1 MGPKRNKGEKLSLS
15 DFLSGSNWAD
25 EMEDMPIAP
34 LIEGKETKAS
44 FYERDY
50 NDGGYRK
57 DIEISYKHD
66 RSSNKEEIQLPKEPP
81 YTAHLGNLSFN
92 ITESEISNFFGEPFI
107 TNIRLMRDRID
118 DRPKGFGYVEF
129 TDLQALVNAISL
141 NGKTLSGRAIKI
153 SVAEP
158 PRKGYIDRE
167 PVEDRTAGEW
177 RRTSSLPLS
186 ESSYEKRSTYERRG
200 HFGNNDRTHNF
211 NDNPRDFSNWECKG
225 PLQDLPELD
234 SFTKK
239 RSHLSSNRRNGDKYR
254 NFGFGDRSYGN
265 SFNSTGTTNIGE
277 RPKLVLKPRGEKLE
291 EPPQTL
297 KPSTKPNPFG
307 DARPVDSGARIREIE
322 EKEQKRKEERQASEE
337 QKGFGRE
344 KILKDPSYK
353 SDKTDKKERNRR
365 NHSLDF
371 KYDKTEKNKDHKAQN
386 YKIQSVNS
394 SKSTNSTITLET
406 EINIDGWST
415 VNKLS
420 RKR

>member
-1 MGPKRNKGEKLSLS
+1 
-15 DFLSGSNWAD
+15 
-25 EMEDMPIAP
+25 MEDLPIAP
-34 LIEGKETKAS
+34 LVEGNEAKTS
-44 FYERDY
+44 FYDRHY

-57 DIEISYKHD
+57 DIEMSYKH
-66 RSSNKEEIQLPKEPP
+66 
-81 YTAHLGNLSFN
+81 
-92 ITESEISNFFGEPFI
+92 ESEISNFFGEPFV

-177 RRTSSLPLS
+177 RRADSLPFL
-186 ESSYEKRSTYERRG
+186 ESLDEKRSTYERRG
-200 HFGNNDRTHNF
+200 HFGNNDRAHSF

-225 PLQDLPELD
+225 LLPDLPELD

-239 RSHLSSNRRNGDKYR
+239 RSYLNSSSNRRNGDKFR
-254 NFGFGDRSYGN
+254 NSGFSDRSYGHN
-265 SFNSTGTTNIGE
+265 FNSTGTISIGE

-322 EKEQKRKEERQASEE
+322 EKEQKRKEERQAFEE

-344 KILKDPSYK
+344 KTLKESFYK
-353 SDKTDKKERNRR
+353 SDKTDKKERNKKDY
-365 NHSLDF
+365 SLDF
-371 KYDKTEKNKDHKAQN
+371 KYDRNDKNKENRAQN
-386 YKIQSVNS
+386 YKIQSTDS
-394 SKSTNSTITLET
+394 SKSANSTITLET
-406 EINIDGWST
+406 ETNIDGWST

-420 RKR
+420 RK

>member
-1 MGPKRNKGEKLSLS
+1 
-15 DFLSGSNWAD
+15 
-25 EMEDMPIAP
+25 MEDTPIAP
-34 LIEGKETKAS
+34 LEEKETKTS
-44 FYERDY
+44 YYSRDY
-50 NDGGYRK
+50 SNGGPKK
-57 DIEISYKHD
+57 DNGISYKHD
-66 RSSNKEEIQLPKEPP
+66 ISSSRQQIPLPTEPP

-92 ITESEISNFFGEPFI
+92 ITESEISDFFGEPFI

-129 TDLQALVNAISL
+129 TDLQALINAISL

-158 PRKGYIDRE
+158 PRKGYIDRD
-167 PVEDRTAGEW
+167 PIEDRTAGEW
-177 RRTSSLPLS
+177 RRSTSLPLS
-186 ESSYEKRSTYERRG
+186 EPSYEKRFSYERRG
-200 HFGNNDRTHNF
+200 TLGN
-211 NDNPRDFSNWECKG
+211 NDNPRDFSNWKSKG

-239 RSHLSSNRRNGDKYR
+239 RSYLSSDRRNGDKFR
-254 NFGFGDRSYGN
+254 NSGFGDRSYGN
-265 SFNSTGTTNIGE
+265 NFNSTATTNIGE

-291 EPPQTL
+291 DPPQTL

-307 DARPVDSGARIREIE
+307 DALPVDSDARIREIE
-322 EKEQKRKEERQASEE
+322 EKEQKRKEERLASEE
-337 QKGFGRE
+337 QKGFGWE
-344 KILKDPSYK
+344 KIPKEPSYK
-353 SDKTDKKERNRR
+353 SDRTDKKEANRR

-371 KYDKTEKNKDHKAQN
+371 KCDKTDKNKEHKGQN
-386 YKIQSVNS
+386 NKSQSINS
-394 SKSTNSTITLET
+394 LKPTNTTITLET